1 MKHAA
6 KLLLMII
13 CIPGLILFGCKKDSQ
28 VTYTYTIVP
37 LTILGFT
44 SAPTA
49 VLNQNFVRQLPATGG
64 KPPYTWTL
72 ESGTL
77 PPGLSLDSRGRVY
90 GKATSTGKYTYTLKL
105 TDSKGATSTSEYTQT
120 ISESG
125 TTPFMLGTPQ
135 IPAFGEDQDVG
146 YLFFAQGGELPW
158 TFTITGLPAGLT
170 YDPATGLISGTP
182 VNASAGT
189 ITIAVLDASGN
200 PATGSPV
207 TVSFTVNAP
216 VPSGGGGGGGN
227 PTGCKAYEGTYM
239 GTFTYVY
246 HVKGANETWNEV
258 TAGMQMT
265 LKFEC
270 LASAAGSTVLNIT
283 HAVCSDANFGCQ
295 LGGCT
300 PNYGSVAM
308 LPEDPPTNS
317 SNPSQ
322 SGQGITLFFPN
333 GATLGTANS
342 AGNLNVSSDGRT
354 LQNSLD
360 PSIKDNTWVAL
371 AGDFG
376 NSVPPGGPVTRFTS
390 WILTWSN
397 TLKDSHRTLLST
409 FPGNP
414 CTDSCN

>member
-1 MKHAA
+1 MKLTA
-6 KLLLMII
+6 KLLMMII
-13 CIPGLILFGCKKDSQ
+13 CIPGLIMFGCKKDSE

-37 LTILGFT
+37 LTMLGF
-44 SAPTA
+44 SNAPTA
-49 VLNQNFVRQLPATGG
+49 VLNQSFVRQLPAMGG

-72 ESGTL
+72 VEGTL
-77 PPGLSLDSRGRVY
+77 PPGLSVETTKGRIL
-90 GKATSTGKYTYTLKL
+90 GTPTTEGQYTYTLKL
-105 TDSKGATSTSEYTQT
+105 TDSKGTTVTNQYTQT
-120 ISESG
+120 ISTSG

-135 IPAFGEDQDVG
+135 IPEYGQDQDVG
-146 YLFFAQGGELPW
+146 YNFFAQGGALPW
-158 TFTITGLPAGLT
+158 TFTITGLPAGVT
-170 YDPATGLISGTP
+170 YDPVSGLISGTP
-182 VNASAGT
+182 SAPYSGSVT
-189 ITIAVLDASGN
+189 ITLVDANGT
-200 PATGSPV
+200 PAAGSPL

-216 VPSGGGGGGGN
+216 VPTGGGGGGN

-239 GTFTYVY
+239 GTFEYIY
-246 HVKGANETWNEV
+246 HVKGQNDTWNEV
-258 TAGMQMT
+258 PASFQLT

-283 HAVCSDANFGCQ
+283 HANCSDANFACQ
-295 LGGCT
+295 VGGCT

-322 SGQGITLFFPN
+322 PGQGITLFFPN

-342 AGNLNVSSDGRT
+342 TGNLNVSSDGRT

-360 PSIKDNTWVAL
+360 PSIKDNTWVAI

-376 NSVPPGGPVTRFTS
+376 NSVPPGGPVTKFTK

-409 FPGNP
+409 VPGNP
-414 CTDSCN
+414 CTDSSN